1 MENKQEIL
9 NNVYEALLAKGR
21 ITGKKGFAA
30 LLGVRIENGPR
41 RETRA
46 VCYFSAVQSVTGKP
60 LEINGKTPEFL

>member
-1 MENKQEIL
+1 MGNTHDVSRAIKSWL
-9 NNVYEALLAKGR
+9 
-21 ITGKKGFAA
+21 
-30 LLGVRIENGPR
+30 IENGPR